1 MRSALGDKDVSK
13 VLGEVKRYAGDV
25 ASDLRLPAPRVE
37 ARDLGASPDGF
48 DVIINNV
55 VCRVPIARDRGA
67 ASAPSSLAIATRIAQ
82 IVHANRELLVDA
94 RIAEDIRTSCSSE
107 QTGLY
112 LPGLSRTAFLDYLR
126 LLFRAGFRLD
136 RGDFLNDPMRP
147 PFRRWTAQDCYEE
160 AVRPLSNLR
169 CLLMQPPGETGANEI
184 DNEPIERLLDLMQ
197 ERLFSE
203 LGIRFPRVE
212 LREDETLGKDEFRI
226 QINDLRLPR
235 MTGLGNSTFLLSA
248 TLEQLKSLDIEG
260 RAKVNPETGAE
271 AAIVMGGAEVA
282 KKARDTGLTTWGRN
296 GYIVLTCSG
305 ELRRHAGAYIIS
317 EGVEYELDSMSEGVE
332 DELGSIRAYPH
343 LTKSSIDRFGIS
355 RIVQVLR
362 SLAEEGISIH
372 HLFGVLEAML
382 AVRSTVDVDFAKY
395 IVFYPYVTAL
405 CPAVFGERIEDVEP
419 TGYAECVRAQFK
431 EYISHKYTRGLG
443 TLSVYRLDAGIES
456 RVSKSATVPLA
467 DEEKTNILD
476 AVQREIEK
484 LPYAARTPV
493 VLTTPMVR
501 KHFRR
506 LIEVE
511 FPDLAVLTDQ
521 ELSESIDI
529 QTIARISVQ

>member
-1 MRSALGDKDVSK
+1 M
-13 VLGEVKRYAGDV
+13 
-25 ASDLRLPAPRVE
+25 
-37 ARDLGASPDGF
+37 
-48 DVIINNV
+48 
-55 VCRVPIARDRGA
+55 
-67 ASAPSSLAIATRIAQ
+67 
-82 IVHANRELLVDA
+82 
-94 RIAEDIRTSCSSE
+94 
-107 QTGLY
+107 
-112 LPGLSRTAFLDYLR
+112 
-126 LLFRAGFRLD
+126 
-136 RGDFLNDPMRP
+136 
-147 PFRRWTAQDCYEE
+147 
-160 AVRPLSNLR
+160 
-169 CLLMQPPGETGANEI
+169 
-184 DNEPIERLLDLMQ
+184 
-197 ERLFSE
+197 
-203 LGIRFPRVE
+203 
-212 LREDETLGKDEFRI
+212 
-226 QINDLRLPR
+226 
-235 MTGLGNSTFLLSA
+235 
-248 TLEQLKSLDIEG
+248 
-260 RAKVNPETGAE
+260 VNPETGAE

-282 KKARDTGLTTWGRN
+282 KKARDIGLTTWGRN
-296 GYIVLTCSG
+296 GYIVLTCGG

-362 SLAEEGISIH
+362 SLAEEGISIR

-419 TGYAECVRAQFK
+419 TDYAECVRAQFK
-431 EYISHKYTRGLG
+431 EYISHKYTRGLDK
-443 TLSVYRLDAGIES
+443 LFVYRLDAGIES

-511 FPDLAVLTDQ
+511 FPDLAVLADQ
-521 ELSESIDI
+521 ELSESIKT
-529 QTIARISVQ
+529 QTTARISVQ